1 MTHRFAITIR
11 NLFLTSRIL
20 PYVYGL
26 GVQLR
31 DPSIPGRHSVG
42 NNTLLLYFWK
52 AMLRCRRLAQ
62 NDVHHLETTVGKVT
76 RYLKRWMCQGGRER
90 GDTTR
95 LEVK

>member
-20 PYVYGL
+20 GTLRVYGL

-31 DPSIPGRHSVG
+31 DPSIPGRQSVG

-52 AMLRCRRLAQ
+52 AMLRCSRLAQ
-62 NDVHHLETTVGKVT
+62 NNVHHLETIVGKVSWPF
-76 RYLKRWMCQGGRER
+76 RWKLEIDKVYQGN
-90 GDTTR
+90 
-95 LEVK
+95 